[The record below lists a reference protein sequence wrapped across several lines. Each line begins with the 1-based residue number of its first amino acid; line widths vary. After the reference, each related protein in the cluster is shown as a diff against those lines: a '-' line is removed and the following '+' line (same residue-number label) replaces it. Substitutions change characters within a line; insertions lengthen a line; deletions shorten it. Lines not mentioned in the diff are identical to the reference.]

1 MDDKKCHEAWLS
13 QVRKSAPEWFRLMQ
27 EAHMTGRMKVTIF
40 GSLAVMVLAAAAIG
54 SWFVIDARDS
64 RATPEPVALTLEV
77 KNDQVAKHD
86 FGKPGMDVGDMDIF
100 SDILS
105 VDGKQVGYDG
115 GACFFTNVTPDKP
128 MTYCE
133 LTIQLDEGQIFARS
147 LTPHTLAPF
156 TMAITGGTGEYAE
169 ARGELTVSGVAT
181 PDEKYELK
189 LRK

>member
-1 MDDKKCHEAWLS
+1 
-13 QVRKSAPEWFRLMQ
+13 
-27 EAHMTGRMKVTIF
+27 MTGLSKTATI
-40 GSLAVMVLAAAAIG
+40 GGLTAIGLAVVGVG
-54 SWFVIDARDS
+54 SWLAIDS
-64 RATPEPVALTLEV
+64 PESQASSDPVTLTLDVE
-77 KNDQVAKHD
+77 NDQVAKHD

-105 VDGKQVGYDG
+105 IDGKQVGYDG

-133 LTIQLDEGQIFARS
+133 LTINLDEGQIFARS

-156 TMAITGGTGEYAE
+156 TMAITGGTGEYAD

-181 PDEKYELK
+181 PDEKYELRLSK
-189 LRK
+189 

>member
-1 MDDKKCHEAWLS
+1 
-13 QVRKSAPEWFRLMQ
+13 
-27 EAHMTGRMKVTIF
+27 MTGRTKATII
-40 GSLAVMVLAAAAIG
+40 GSVAVIGVAAAAIG
-54 SWFVIDARDS
+54 TWLVIDAPDS
-64 RATPEPVALTLEV
+64 QAKPEPITLTLEV
-77 KNDQVAKHD
+77 KNDHVAKHD

-105 VDGKQVGYDG
+105 VNGKQVGYDG
-115 GACFFTNVTPDKP
+115 GACFFTNVTPEKP

-156 TMAITGGTGEYAE
+156 TMAITGGTGEYAD

-189 LRK
+189 LTK

>member
-1 MDDKKCHEAWLS
+1 M
-13 QVRKSAPEWFRLMQ
+13 
-27 EAHMTGRMKVTIF
+27 G
-40 GSLAVMVLAAAAIG
+40 LAVAGVG
-54 SWFVIDARDS
+54 SWLFIGAQSGRAR
-64 RATPEPVALTLEV
+64 PEPVTLTLEV

-86 FGKPGMDVGDMDIF
+86 FAKPGMDVGDMDIF

-115 GACFFTNVTPDKP
+115 GTCLFTNVTPDNP

-133 LTIQLDEGQIFARS
+133 LTIHLDNGQIFARS

-156 TMAITGGTGEYAE
+156 TMAITGGTGEYADS
-169 ARGELTVSGVAT
+169 RGELTVTGVAS

-189 LRK
+189 LTK

>member
-1 MDDKKCHEAWLS
+1 
-13 QVRKSAPEWFRLMQ
+13 
-27 EAHMTGRMKVTIF
+27 MTGLSKTATI
-40 GSLAVMVLAAAAIG
+40 GGLTAIGLAVVGVGVWLAVDAPDSQASSDPVTLVL
-54 SWFVIDARDS
+54 D
-64 RATPEPVALTLEV
+64 V
-77 KNDQVAKHD
+77 KNDHVAKHD

-133 LTIQLDEGQIFARS
+133 LTINLDDGQIFARS

-156 TMAITGGTGEYAE
+156 TMAITGGTGEYAD

-181 PDEKYELK
+181 PDEKYELRLTK
-189 LRK
+189 

>member
-1 MDDKKCHEAWLS
+1 MVAAGVGVWL
-13 QVRKSAPEWFRLMQ
+13 F
-27 EAHMTGRMKVTIF
+27 
-40 GSLAVMVLAAAAIG
+40 
-54 SWFVIDARDS
+54 IDAS
-64 RATPEPVALTLEV
+64 GTHSTPDPLTLTLDV

-86 FGKPGMDVGDMDIF
+86 FGKPGTDVGDMDIF

-115 GACFFTNVTPDKP
+115 GTCFFTNVTPGNP

-133 LTIQLDEGQIFARS
+133 LTIHLDEGQIFARS

-156 TMAITGGTGEYAE
+156 TMAITGGTGEYAD

-181 PDEKYELK
+181 AEEKYELK
-189 LRK
+189 LSK

>member
-1 MDDKKCHEAWLS
+1 
-13 QVRKSAPEWFRLMQ
+13 
-27 EAHMTGRMKVTIF
+27 MTGKTKPAIIGGVAI
-40 GSLAVMVLAAAAIG
+40 AALAAAG
-54 SWFVIDARDS
+54 LGVWLFTDS
-64 RATPEPVALTLEV
+64 RGGRSTTEPVTMTLDV

-115 GACFFTNVTPDKP
+115 GACFFTNVTPDNP

-133 LTIQLDEGQIFARS
+133 LTIHLDAGEIFARS

-156 TMAITGGTGEYAE
+156 TMAITGGTGEYADSK
-169 ARGELTVSGVAT
+169 GELTVSGVAT

-189 LRK
+189 LTK

>member
-1 MDDKKCHEAWLS
+1 MGLVVAGVGL
-13 QVRKSAPEWFRLMQ
+13 RL
-27 EAHMTGRMKVTIF
+27 F
-40 GSLAVMVLAAAAIG
+40 
-54 SWFVIDARDS
+54 IDPQNS
-64 RATPEPVALTLEV
+64 RATTEPVTLTLEV

-133 LTIQLDEGQIFARS
+133 LTMHLENGQIFARS

-156 TMAITGGTGEYAE
+156 TMAITGGTGEYA
-169 ARGELTVSGVAT
+169 RSKGELTVSGVAT

-189 LRK
+189 LSK

>member
-1 MDDKKCHEAWLS
+1 
-13 QVRKSAPEWFRLMQ
+13 
-27 EAHMTGRMKVTIF
+27 MTGRAKPAII
-40 GSLAVMVLAAAAIG
+40 GGIAIIGLAAAGI
-54 SWFVIDARDS
+54 SLWRFTDS
-64 RATPEPVALTLEV
+64 GDDQVASEPVTLTLDV

-105 VDGKQVGYDG
+105 VDGTQVGYDG
-115 GACFFTNVTPDKP
+115 GACFFTNVTPDNP

-133 LTIQLDEGQIFARS
+133 LTIHLDDGQIFARS

-156 TMAITGGTGEYAE
+156 TMAITGGTGEYADSK
-169 ARGELTVSGVAT
+169 GELTVSGVAT

-189 LRK
+189 LTK